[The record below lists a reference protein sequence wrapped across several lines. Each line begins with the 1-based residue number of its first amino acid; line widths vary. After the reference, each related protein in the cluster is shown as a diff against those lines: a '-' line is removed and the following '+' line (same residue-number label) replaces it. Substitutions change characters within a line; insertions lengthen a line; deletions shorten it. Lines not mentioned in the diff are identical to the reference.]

1 MPAHVKK
8 GDTVYIRS
16 GDHKGMTGEVIRVIT
31 KSDSVVIKG
40 INLRTKHLKPTQL
53 RPKGAMVKVELP
65 IHISKVSPMAD
76 GKPTRVRFV
85 TKADGSKVRVA
96 SKGGKELGAVAP
108 ARKAATS
115 KSSKAK

>member
-40 INLRTKHLKPTQL
+40 INLRT
-53 RPKGAMVKVELP
+53 
-65 IHISKVSPMAD
+65 
-76 GKPTRVRFV
+76 
-85 TKADGSKVRVA
+85 
-96 SKGGKELGAVAP
+96 
-108 ARKAATS
+108 
-115 KSSKAK
+115 